1 VLLSEEK
8 LVESGS
14 NLGTNQVDA
23 MGFVLGFHPLF
34 GMVILELRDFKDD
47 HKEAMRQRKTRHKG
61 RPKEGRIIRI
71 TLICSCNFEREFRS
85 AFLGET
91 DISPLGNKR
100 IGAPNLQ
107 RCFRLLLKWP
117 KLTICGGKKG

>member
-1 VLLSEEK
+1 VFQLSSGSELLVKTKALVLLSEEK

-34 GMVILELRDFKDD
+34 GMFILELRDYKDD

-61 RPKEGRIIRI
+61 RPKQGRIIRI
-71 TLICSCNFEREFRS
+71 TLMCSCNFERDSRS
-85 AFLGET
+85 AFLGGS
-91 DISPLGNKR
+91 DISPLGNK
-100 IGAPNLQ
+100 
-107 RCFRLLLKWP
+107 
-117 KLTICGGKKG
+117 